1 MRRLIAVLCTALLVS
16 ATLTDPAL
24 GGAATRVPAER
35 VCMVQDRVFSTA
47 QIAIELQGRTYY
59 GCCAMCEG
67 QLRRDASLR
76 RAKDPISGR
85 TVDKASA
92 VIAQTP
98 DGSVLYFESE
108 ETFRQFT
115 EGR

>member
-1 MRRLIAVLCTALLVS
+1 MRRLVAAFCAALLVF
-16 ATLTDPAL
+16 AMLTYRAL
-24 GGAATRVPAER
+24 GGEATRVPAER
-35 VCMVQDRVFSTA
+35 VCMVQDRVLPTA
-47 QIAIELQGRTYY
+47 QIPIDLQGRTYY

-76 RAKDPISGR
+76 HAKDPISGS

-115 EGR
+115 EEQ